1 MDNGTKKKINNRRK
15 ARELIMKSIYR
26 GLVNQFDVLQIQK
39 DIKEDPDFIRADEI
53 FYNETFSGV
62 VENFTSLKDEI
73 CTYLYRDYNELSPI
87 ELAIIFSALYELKFH
102 PDIPYRVVI
111 NEAIEVAK
119 SFGGSD
125 GFKFINGVLNKAAKQ
140 NRIEEFTRSA

>member
-53 FYNETFSGV
+53 FYNETFSGL

-73 CTYLYRDYNELSPI
+73 CTYLDRDYNELSPI

>member
-1 MDNGTKKKINNRRK
+1 MDNCTKKKINNRRK

-73 CTYLYRDYNELSPI
+73 CTYLDRDYNELSPI

>member
-73 CTYLYRDYNELSPI
+73 CTYLDRDYNELSPI

-140 NRIEEFTRSA
+140 NRIEEFTKSA

>member
-15 ARELIMKSIYR
+15 ARELIMNSIYR
-26 GLVNQFDVLQIQK
+26 GLVNQFDALQIQK

-73 CTYLYRDYNELSPI
+73 CTYLDRDYNELSPI

>member
-62 VENFTSLKDEI
+62 VENFTSLNDEI
-73 CTYLYRDYNELSPI
+73 CTYLDRDYNELSPI

>member
-1 MDNGTKKKINNRRK
+1 MFSKGSFNSISFATETPSFVMRGAPKLFAKTTLRPLGPKVTLTAL
-15 ARELIMKSIYR
+15 ARIFAPCSIR
-26 GLVNQFDVLQIQK
+26 FL
-39 DIKEDPDFIRADEI
+39 A
-53 FYNETFSGV
+53 S

-73 CTYLYRDYNELSPI
+73 CTYLDRDYNELSPI

-111 NEAIEVAK
+111 NEAIEVAE

>member
-73 CTYLYRDYNELSPI
+73 CTYLDRDYNELSTI

>member
-73 CTYLYRDYNELSPI
+73 CTYLDRDYNALSPI

>member
-73 CTYLYRDYNELSPI
+73 CTYLDRDYNELSPI

-140 NRIEEFTRSA
+140 NRVGEFTRSA

>member
-73 CTYLYRDYNELSPI
+73 CTYLDRDYNELIPI

>member
-39 DIKEDPDFIRADEI
+39 DIKEDADFIRADEI

-73 CTYLYRDYNELSPI
+73 CTYLDRDYNQLSPI

-102 PDIPYRVVI
+102 PDIPYRVLI

>member
-53 FYNETFSGV
+53 FYNDTFSGV

-73 CTYLYRDYNELSPI
+73 CTYLDRDYNELSPI

>member
-73 CTYLYRDYNELSPI
+73 CTYLDRDYNELSPI
-87 ELAIIFSALYELKFH
+87 ELAIIFSALYELKFY

>member
-39 DIKEDPDFIRADEI
+39 DIKEDPYFIRADEI

-73 CTYLYRDYNELSPI
+73 CTYLDRDYNELSPI

>member
-73 CTYLYRDYNELSPI
+73 CT
-87 ELAIIFSALYELKFH
+87 
-102 PDIPYRVVI
+102 
-111 NEAIEVAK
+111 
-119 SFGGSD
+119 
-125 GFKFINGVLNKAAKQ
+125 
-140 NRIEEFTRSA
+140 

>member
-73 CTYLYRDYNELSPI
+73 CTYLDRDYNELSPI

-125 GFKFINGVLNKAAKQ
+125 GFKFINGVLNKAAKE

>member
-1 MDNGTKKKINNRRK
+1 MDNGAKKKINNRRK

-73 CTYLYRDYNELSPI
+73 CTYLDRDYNELSPI

>member
-73 CTYLYRDYNELSPI
+73 CTYLDRDYNELSPI

>member
-1 MDNGTKKKINNRRK
+1 MNNGTKKKINNRRK

-73 CTYLYRDYNELSPI
+73 CTYLDRDYNELSPI

>member
-73 CTYLYRDYNELSPI
+73 CTYLDRDYNELSPI

-140 NRIEEFTRSA
+140 NRIE

>member
-73 CTYLYRDYNELSPI
+73 CTYIDRDYNELSPI

>member
-39 DIKEDPDFIRADEI
+39 DIKEDQDFIRADEI

-73 CTYLYRDYNELSPI
+73 CTYLDRDYNELSPI

>member
-39 DIKEDPDFIRADEI
+39 DIKEDPYFIRADEI

>member
-73 CTYLYRDYNELSPI
+73 CTYLDRDYNELSPI

-102 PDIPYRVVI
+102 PDIQYRVVI

>member
-73 CTYLYRDYNELSPI
+73 CTYLDRDYNELSPI
-87 ELAIIFSALYELKFH
+87 ELAIIFSALYEL
-102 PDIPYRVVI
+102 
-111 NEAIEVAK
+111 
-119 SFGGSD
+119 
-125 GFKFINGVLNKAAKQ
+125 
-140 NRIEEFTRSA
+140 

>member
-1 MDNGTKKKINNRRK
+1 LLFFFQPSNNPLIETTKKKINNRRK

-73 CTYLYRDYNELSPI
+73 CTYLDRDYNELSPI

-125 GFKFINGVLNKAAKQ
+125 EPYAIDESKPIL
-140 NRIEEFTRSA
+140 

>member
-15 ARELIMKSIYR
+15 ARELIMKSVYR

-73 CTYLYRDYNELSPI
+73 CTYLDRDYNELSPI